1 MENLFNIT
9 SKLHDIYHRVL
20 TESPEEQL
28 FAIPKSHKNNIFW
41 NIAHAL
47 VTEQL
52 LIYKLS
58 KLPMRLEDKLIE
70 KYSKG
75 TFPEEE
81 VDPQTVKQVTEALL
95 LTPDLIKEDYNKGI
109 FEDFISYTT
118 SAKVTLNCVEDAIA
132 FNHFHLGL
140 HYGTILGIQ
149 KIMSSRG

>member
-20 TESPEEQL
+20 TETPEEQL
-28 FAIPKSHKNNIFW
+28 FVIPNSHKNNLFW

-58 KLPMRLEDKLIE
+58 KLPMRLEDSLIDR
-70 KYSKG
+70 YSKG

-81 VDPQTVKQVTEALL
+81 VSAETVKKIADALL
-95 LTPDLIKEDYNKGI
+95 LAPDWIKGDYEKGI
-109 FEDFISYTT
+109 FKEFNSYTT

-140 HYGTILGIQ
+140 HYGTILGIK
-149 KIMSSRG
+149 KIISTGG